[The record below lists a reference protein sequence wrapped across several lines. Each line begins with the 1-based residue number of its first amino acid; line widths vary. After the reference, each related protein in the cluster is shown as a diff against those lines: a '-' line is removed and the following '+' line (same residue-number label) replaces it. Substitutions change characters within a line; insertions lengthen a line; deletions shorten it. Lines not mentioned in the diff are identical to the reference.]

1 MIFEL
6 LQMGFQ
12 AVALGGIALEAIGG
26 KGAVAAAYKGPAR
39 SLGGSRFFH
48 RLELLGIVKG
58 SLFVSSE
65 IDEHDGFLS

>member
-26 KGAVAAAYKGPAR
+26 KGAVAAAYKGSAR
-39 SLGGSRFFH
+39 SLGRSRFFH
-48 RLELLGIVKG
+48 CLELLGIIE
-58 SLFVSSE
+58 SQFLVSPV
-65 IDEHDGFLS
+65 INKHD